1 MTDSPNVLAFD
12 VGMNVIRYALF
23 TNGRQG
29 IPGTIAMPAG
39 KAESFYETLAGV
51 ANRCQDAGTGLSGI
65 AISMPGFI
73 DTTHRKAIT
82 AGPLAMLNGRGIG
95 QELVEYLDHSVPIW
109 VENDANCA
117 AIAEKCSGNA
127 RTLDDFV
134 VITVDTGIGG
144 AVFLNGHLLRG
155 RDWNAGELGMM
166 ITNFDVAGPLPL
178 HDFASTIALRQRY
191 AEEFGVPEESVVAST
206 LLRRLDEPRVR
217 EVVERWADYVAILIY
232 NTVVVLNPECVLI
245 GGQIS
250 QESALMPLIKDALL
264 RIPTWKK
271 SFRVP
276 VKRCRHSGNASLMGA
291 YYAFLNGT
299 GHEEGA
305 TGEAR

>member
-1 MTDSPNVLAFD
+1 MTDNSNVLAFD
-12 VGMNVIRYALF
+12 VGMNIIRYALF
-23 TNGRQG
+23 SNGKQG
-29 IPGTIAMPAG
+29 IPGSIATPMDR
-39 KAESFYETLAGV
+39 AESFYETLAGV
-51 ANRCQDAGTGLSGI
+51 ASRCSEAGVGLEGI
-65 AISMPGFI
+65 VISMPGFI
-73 DTTHRKAIT
+73 DTTRRKAIL
-82 AGPLAMLNGRGIG
+82 AGPLGMLNGHDIG
-95 QELVEYLDHSVPIW
+95 PELAEYLDRPVPIW

-117 AIAEKCSGNA
+117 AIAEKSSGNA
-127 RTLDDFV
+127 RMLDDFV

-155 RDWNAGELGMM
+155 RNWNAGELGMM
-166 ITNFDVAGPLPL
+166 ITNFGEAGPLPL

-191 AEEFGVPEESVVAST
+191 AEEFGVPEESVVVST

-276 VKRCRHSGNASLMGA
+276 VKRCRHSGNASLVGA

-305 TGEAR
+305 TGEGR

>member
-1 MTDSPNVLAFD
+1 MTDNSNVLAFD
-12 VGMNVIRYALF
+12 VGMNIIRYALF
-23 TNGRQG
+23 SNGKQG
-29 IPGTIAMPAG
+29 IPGSIATPMDRA
-39 KAESFYETLAGV
+39 KSFYETLAGV
-51 ANRCQDAGTGLSGI
+51 ASRCSEAGGGLEGI

-73 DTTHRKAIT
+73 DTTRRKAIL
-82 AGPLAMLNGRGIG
+82 AGPLGMLNGHDIG
-95 QELVEYLDHSVPIW
+95 PELAEYLDRPVPIW

-117 AIAEKCSGNA
+117 AIAEKSSGNA
-127 RTLDDFV
+127 RMLDDFV

-155 RDWNAGELGMM
+155 RNWNAGELGMM

-217 EVVERWADYVAILIY
+217 EVVERWADYVAILIF

-264 RIPTWKK
+264 RIPFWKT

-276 VKRCRHSGNASLMGA
+276 VKRCRHSGNASLVGA
-291 YYAFLNGT
+291 YYAFLDGI

-305 TGEAR
+305 TEEAR